1 MMDQPPAPHPEPAQ
15 PAVGE
20 FMHPDATQVQSIVDR
35 DILGNTPRNHPD
47 WSHRRG
53 EPRVFTL
60 LWMIYL
66 MGSTVLMFSSMAMA
80 ISISPEITRPA
91 ARTMLVV
98 MVVGFS
104 ILWPMVRFSQR
115 QPSNAFV
122 RDAIRDAI
130 VVFIPIQAVLWP
142 QTLPVLASWS
152 ISVVSAIALM
162 SLAWIIVIAGI
173 IAMGTSS
180 IHRNQGKDT
189 VRVIWMLIIMLV
201 VFAAPLA
208 GFVNLEG
215 VLIDV
220 DRPRVGWLLSPITGV
235 LELTRD
241 RSELGS
247 SARVFLG
254 HWRIIIAVGCVGSAL
269 LLIAQALQVARTRY
283 RA

>member
-1 MMDQPPAPHPEPAQ
+1 MDQSNEPHPESTQ
-15 PAVGE
+15 SSQGV
-20 FMHPDATQVQSIVDR
+20 FMHPDESQIPSSADR
-35 DILGNTPRNHPD
+35 DLLGNTPRNHPD

-91 ARTMLVV
+91 ARSMLIV

-115 QPSNAFV
+115 HPSNTFV
-122 RDAIRDAI
+122 RDAIRDA
-130 VVFIPIQAVLWP
+130 VVIFIPMQAVVWP

-152 ISVVSAIALM
+152 ISVIGAVTFL
-162 SLAWIIVIAGI
+162 SLAWILVIAGI
-173 IAMGTSS
+173 IAIGSSS
-180 IHRNQGKDT
+180 IHRNNGKDT
-189 VRVIWMLIIMLV
+189 IRVIWMLIIMLV
-201 VFAAPLA
+201 VFLAPIL
-208 GFVNLEG
+208 GFLNLDAQ
-215 VLIDV
+215 LIDV

-235 LELTRD
+235 IELTRD

-247 SARVFLG
+247 SARIFIE
-254 HWRIIIAVGCVGSAL
+254 HWRMILAVGCVGIAL